1 VTTLRSISRCLSVAA
16 AVCTLSVALPLTH
29 QLSAQPAAS
38 SAKAKS
44 GAAKGAA
51 PPSLV
56 GTWSGTATV
65 PLKDSS
71 IVVPVTYNFTQT
83 AGTLGGMAMV
93 PGQGS
98 GPISNVVRDGARVQF
113 RVTAPEGKLLEHDG
127 KLGADGAIEG
137 LVNLDKLPVAKFR
150 IVAKAGATPGK

>member
-1 VTTLRSISRCLSVAA
+1 VAG
-16 AVCTLSVALPLTH
+16 AVCALSVALPLAH
-29 QLSAQPAAS
+29 SLSAQPAPP
-38 SAKAKS
+38 K
-44 GAAKGAA
+44 GAAKKGAA
-51 PPSLV
+51 APSLV

-150 IVAKAGATPGK
+150 IVAKPSAPPAK